1 LGNNQKS
8 LTIGQKVVTYA
19 RGKLGRFVGPRGE
32 CSDLADA
39 ALKDAGG
46 QQLADMQTVTEDAD
60 YVWGDEIQPKDAAPG
75 DILQFR
81 DFVMTKKTTTL
92 TITKSPNGTTTTSS
106 AWGEET
112 VTRPHH
118 TAIVESN
125 DGDGGLTILE
135 QNIQRP
141 GSKALVKKV
150 FRNTMRWKSSSERP
164 VKNLSQAKGG
174 GSVEVT
180 TTVAYTV
187 EGTIWAYHPKAK

>member
-1 LGNNQKS
+1 LGNDQKS
-8 LTIGQKVVTYA
+8 LTLGQKVVTYA

-46 QQLADMQTVTEDAD
+46 QQLADMQKVTEDAD
-60 YVWGDEIQPKDAAPG
+60 YVWGDVVQPKDAAPG
-75 DILQFR
+75 DIVQFR

-92 TITKSPNGTTTTSS
+92 TITKDSKKTTTARSN
-106 AWGEET
+106 AEEFQG
-112 VTRPHH
+112 REHH

-125 DGDGGLTILE
+125 NGDGSFTVLE

-141 GSKALVKKV
+141 GSKKLVKKV
-150 FRNTMRWKSSSERP
+150 FRTTLRWKDSSERP
-164 VKNLSQAKGG
+164 VKTLTQAKGG

-180 TTVAYTV
+180 TEVSYSV
-187 EGTIWAYHPKAK
+187 EGTIWVYRPKSK